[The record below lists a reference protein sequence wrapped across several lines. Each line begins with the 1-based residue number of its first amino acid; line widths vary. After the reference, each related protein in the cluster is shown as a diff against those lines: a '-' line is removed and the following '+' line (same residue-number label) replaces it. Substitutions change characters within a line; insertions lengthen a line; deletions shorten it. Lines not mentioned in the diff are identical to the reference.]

1 MEKAVSNFKKANPN
15 VKIKAEMKFNF
26 DGNSKRPTSVDVKI
40 YKDGILDDSISGNYK
55 NP

>member
-15 VKIKAEMKFNF
+15 VKIKAEIKFNF
-26 DGNSKRPTSVDVKI
+26 DGNSKRPTSVDVEI
-40 YKDGILDDSISGNYK
+40 YKDGKLDLELSKNYE